1 MKNKLLVIKMTELH
15 ECLHE
20 EQIQEQSIAISKLDA
35 EMTYKKEKLEDLKE
49 DNRRMESKIDDIK
62 KDINALMIKSKS
74 DDDKLDNRLT
84 AIETRL
90 DTQEKAT
97 KDNRDNTNLKIG
109 IVGVILV
116 VIQIAIN
123 FH

>member
-1 MKNKLLVIKMTELH
+1 MTELH

-20 EQIQEQSIAISKLDA
+20 EQIQDQSITIGKLSA

-116 VIQIAIN
+116 VIQIVSN